1 MTDNRDAILDIGE
14 CVADMDYA
22 HLATELIGRKRL
34 RATAESREIAQILD
48 RIPQLER
55 AGRRTVTTF
64 GQQVVWRKRNESS
77 QS

>member
-22 HLATELIGRKRL
+22 HLATELIGLKHL

-55 AGRRTVTTF
+55 AGRRSVAPF
-64 GQQVVWRKRNESS
+64 GRQLVWKKREQAS
-77 QS
+77 Q